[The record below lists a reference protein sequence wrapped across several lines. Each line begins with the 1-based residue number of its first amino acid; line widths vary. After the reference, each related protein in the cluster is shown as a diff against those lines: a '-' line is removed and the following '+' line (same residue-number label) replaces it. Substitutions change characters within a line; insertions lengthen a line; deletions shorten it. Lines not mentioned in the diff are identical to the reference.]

1 MADKPKANNNII
13 VAVRVRPLSK
23 KESDRGSWN
32 CLVVQ
37 VPHTRPQASRR
48 RAYQRA

>member
-1 MADKPKANNNII
+1 MADKPKSNNNII

-23 KESDRGSWN
+23 KESGRGSWN

-37 VPHTRPQASRR
+37 V
-48 RAYQRA
+48 RATTAPALAALCSGL